1 MLPCPAMAARSL
13 DIFRAMASA
22 SVSKDDSSRS
32 ASTPGSWRRQSCCV
46 ETPDGLGQI
55 AAIMAALHLS
65 RSAGIIVCSS
75 SRQEAARGSLV
86 SSTIMADQSHH
97 VRRPLLPPEPFSM
110 LCLKTKPENDIA
122 HIVGICSDGSCWQS
136 GLSRS
141 VENEKLKLML
151 QVAGLSLGRDRDAV
165 VNFTIG
171 IQCGACL
178 KFSLQ

>member
-32 ASTPGSWRRQSCCV
+32 ASTPGSWRRQSCCA
-46 ETPDGLGQI
+46 EAPDGLGQI

-97 VRRPLLPPEPFSM
+97 VRRPLLSPEPFNM
-110 LCLKTKPENDIA
+110 PCLKTKPEDDIA

-141 VENEKLKLML
+141 VEREIEL
-151 QVAGLSLGRDRDAV
+151 DASS
-165 VNFTIG
+165 
-171 IQCGACL
+171 C
-178 KFSLQ
+178 